1 MTPRWL
7 GLGFVLSMA
16 VGAGC
21 YGAGD
26 ASDAT
31 DTTED
36 SSDAVV
42 SSRAWG
48 GFVGAWVG
56 VVGPFRGLVFTR
68 TVEGA
73 GHHWFADAGENAIC
87 DRAPCPATSR
97 IEGVFTATTRT
108 LDLRPSDPRLGVAVG
123 TFGSYACSLRG
134 DNLVLSQGGRV
145 VARLRKAPSYC
156 GEADDCAEQSL
167 TAPACV
173 GAWACT
179 AARACSYACSP
190 TSVGEGQVC
199 GGVAGPR
206 CIDGL
211 SCVRE
216 GSLPEASGVCR
227 RASNCAS
234 VRCEAGFMCRETD
247 GQCVL
252 VGEPCGNTHCAEG
265 LRCCNP
271 LRGICTRPGAYC
283 IQ

>member
-1 MTPRWL
+1 MPTPMAYSFTTPTLSRTFFTDCSA
-7 GLGFVLSMA
+7 GLENG
-16 VGAGC
+16 
-21 YGAGD
+21 
-26 ASDAT
+26 T
-31 DTTED
+31 
-36 SSDAVV
+36 SSAMLRRV
-42 SSRAWG
+42 
-48 GFVGAWVG
+48 
-56 VVGPFRGLVFTR
+56 R
-68 TVEGA
+68 TVELA
-73 GHHWFADAGENAIC
+73 WKKSSAA
-87 DRAPCPATSR
+87 
-97 IEGVFTATTRT
+97 VFTATTRT